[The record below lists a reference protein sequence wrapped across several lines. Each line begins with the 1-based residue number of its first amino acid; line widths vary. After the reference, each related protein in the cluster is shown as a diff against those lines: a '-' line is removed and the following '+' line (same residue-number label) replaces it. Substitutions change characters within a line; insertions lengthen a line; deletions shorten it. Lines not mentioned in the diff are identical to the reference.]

1 MYDTLIHLEAQL
13 MEASELFLTD
23 KMSEAVY
30 KSMVQ
35 GVMMSLPRL
44 RAPQHIVV
52 VLKAVRKW
60 YLASMLPECFKQ
72 PTMDMLLEAAYSEGD
87 FDDGAGSS
95 SAPATPAPPPPRV
108 KEASSKRKQK
118 ATLPLQPG
126 QQSLFNWKGAERQRP
141 RMRSCGSSER
151 KLFATRASRSRR
163 TW

>member
-1 MYDTLIHLEAQL
+1 
-13 MEASELFLTD
+13 
-23 KMSEAVY
+23 MSEAVY

-52 VLKAVRKW
+52 LKTARKW

-72 PTMDMLLEAAYSEGD
+72 PTMDMLLEAAYPEGD

-118 ATLPLQPG
+118 ATPSLQPG
-126 QQSLFNWKGAERQRP
+126 QQSLFNWKSAERQRTSAAELRKQREAALRNQDFEVETHLVSRFKSEEVEKVKALQAP
-141 RMRSCGSSER
+141 R
-151 KLFATRASRSRR
+151 
-163 TW
+163 